1 MPEQPEK
8 RYKPTVTPRRPAA
21 AGATQYVELQTTS
34 NFTFLHGASHPEEYI
49 QRAAELEYDA
59 IALTDHATMAGM
71 VRAHTAAKQAGI
83 RLIVGTYIHI
93 DLPASDSNSRQHC
106 NVLLYPTDVA
116 SYGRLCRLITLG
128 RRQAGKGSYRITL
141 ENVLA
146 HQAGL
151 LVIALPPAH
160 ADAAFIDTLMILKSV
175 VDDDRL
181 SLAMI
186 RRYGCNDAQTLQQL
200 AQLSR
205 RTELAPVAVN
215 DVLYHA
221 PRRQRLQDVLT
232 CIRLGR
238 TIHELGLQR
247 IAHAERHLKSPAE
260 MYRLFRDY
268 PQALKR
274 PLEIAAR
281 AKAFSMDQLTYHYP
295 HEICPPGFT
304 PMDYL
309 IQLTL
314 QGAAQRHPEGVP
326 ESLQRRLEHEFSLIR
341 ELNYPA
347 YFLTVYDIVRFA
359 VSQNILCQGRGAAAN
374 SAVCFCLGITA
385 VDPQRIDLLM
395 ERFISK
401 ERNEPPDIDIDFEHE
416 RREEVIQYIYK
427 RFGRN
432 RAAITAEI
440 ISYRRKS
447 ALRDVG
453 KAMGLSLDC
462 VDKLAKSGDWWEKG
476 MIREHQLRELGLNPS
491 DTTITQVL
499 ELAGELIGFPRH
511 LSQHVGGFV
520 ITEQPLCELVPI
532 ENAAMPDRSIIQWDK
547 DDLDAMG
554 ILKIDIL
561 ALGMLTCIRKAI
573 DLVNRWNRRINPA
586 PAAITFATIP
596 PEAAEVYDMLCR
608 ADSIGVFQVESRAQ
622 MAMLPRLKPRCY
634 YDLVIEVALVRP
646 GPIQGG
652 MVHPYLRRRSG
663 REPVDYPSAAVR
675 GVLERTLGVPL
686 FQEQVMRLAMAAAG
700 FTPGQADALRRSMA
714 AWKRKGNQLAA
725 FGGQLIAGM
734 LANGYT
740 QEFAQRCF
748 EQIKGFGEYGFPES
762 HAASFAL
769 LVYVSAWLKCFYP
782 AAFAAGLL
790 NSQPMGFYQPAQII
804 RDAQNHRVQVL
815 PVDVNYSQWDCTLE
829 PAAGDMSPASRR
841 LYAGG
846 PTLRLGLRMV
856 KGLHQ
861 SGADLI
867 CDAVARHGRME
878 SISTLRRLSRCSLAD
893 LKSLARAD
901 AFGSMG
907 LDRQEALWHI
917 RRLRS
922 EALPLLDELN
932 LMEPRAC
939 LPMIA
944 ESQKVI
950 SDYQS
955 VGLSLKAH
963 PMSFVRLILNQR
975 GIVAASELA
984 DAARHPDASQLAVA
998 GLVLVRQRPGTA
1010 SGILFIT
1017 MEDETG
1023 TVNLIVKPRIYQ
1035 RYRMDLRH
1043 STALVVWGQLQR
1055 QEGVIHIIARR
1066 AVNLQTITRSTETLQ
1081 SVSRDFH

>member
-8 RYKPTVTPRRPAA
+8 RYKPMVTHRRDPTCASGYA
-21 AGATQYVELQTTS
+21 ELQTTS
-34 NFTFLHGASHPEEYI
+34 NFTFLHGASHPEELI
-49 QRAAELEYDA
+49 QRAAELNHDA

-71 VRAHTAAKQAGI
+71 VRAYTAARQAGI
-83 RLIVGTYIHI
+83 HLIVGTHIHL
-93 DLPASDSNSRQHC
+93 DAMGAESEFSN
-106 NVLLYPTDVA
+106 NYGLLLYPTDVA

-128 RRQAGKGSYRITL
+128 RRQAAKGSYRITL
-141 ENVLA
+141 ENVFEY
-146 HQAGL
+146 QTGL
-151 LVIALPPAH
+151 LAVVVPPARPDGTMERLL
-160 ADAAFIDTLMILKSV
+160 ASLQSV
-175 VDDDRL
+175 FKEDRL
-181 SLAMI
+181 SLAASRHYGGDDA
-186 RRYGCNDAQTLQQL
+186 RRLGHL
-200 AQLSR
+200 ADLSHR
-205 RTELAPVAVN
+205 ADVPLVAVN
-215 DVLYHA
+215 DVLYHT
-221 PRRQRLQDVLT
+221 PQRCRLQDVLA
-232 CIRLGR
+232 CIRMGR
-238 TIHELGLQR
+238 TIHELGLDR
-247 IAHAERHLKSPAE
+247 IAHAERHLKSPTQMCE
-260 MYRLFRDY
+260 LFRDY
-268 PQALKR
+268 PRAIAR
-274 PLEIAAR
+274 SVEIAER
-281 AKAFSMDQLTYHYP
+281 TKSFSMAQLAYHYP
-295 HEICPPGFT
+295 HEICPPGQT
-304 PMDYL
+304 PMQYL
-309 IQLTL
+309 IHLTG
-314 QGAAQRHPEGVP
+314 QGAAKRYPDGVP
-326 ESLQRRLEHEFSLIR
+326 ESLQRRLEHEFSLIA

-359 VSQNILCQGRGAAAN
+359 ISRNILCQGRGAAAN
-374 SAVCFCLGITA
+374 SAVCYCLGITA

-395 ERFISK
+395 ERFISRQ
-401 ERNEPPDIDIDFEHE
+401 RNEPPDIDIDFEHE
-416 RREEVIQYIYK
+416 RREEVIQYIYT
-427 RFGRN
+427 RFGHDRS
-432 RAAITAEI
+432 ALTAEI

-462 VDKLAKSGDWWEKG
+462 ADKLAKSGDWWEKG
-476 MIREHQLRELGLNPS
+476 MIREKQLRELGLNPL
-491 DTTITQVL
+491 DPTLMQVL

-532 ENAAMPDRSIIQWDK
+532 ENAAMPGRSVIQWDK

-561 ALGMLTCIRKAI
+561 ALGILTCIRKAI
-573 DLVNRWNRRINPA
+573 NLVNNWNRRSNST
-586 PAAITFATIP
+586 AAALTFAAVP
-596 PEAAEVYDMLCR
+596 PEAPAVYDMLCR

-652 MVHPYLRRRSG
+652 MVHPYLRRRG
-663 REPVDYPSAAVR
+663 GQEPVDYPSAAVR

-686 FQEQVMRLAMAAAG
+686 FQEQVMRLAMVAAG
-700 FTPGQADALRRSMA
+700 FSPGQADELRRSMA
-714 AWKRKGNQLAA
+714 AWKRKGNKLAA
-725 FGGQLIAGM
+725 FGEQIIAGM

-740 QEFAQRCF
+740 REFARRCF

-782 AAFAAGLL
+782 AAFAAALL
-790 NSQPMGFYQPAQII
+790 NSQPMGFYQPAQIV
-804 RDAQNHRVQVL
+804 RDAGNHGVNVL
-815 PVDVNYSQWDCTLE
+815 PVDVNRSHWHCVLE
-829 PAAGDMSPASRR
+829 PAPANMAHVDAPF
-841 LYAGG
+841 YADG
-846 PTLRLGLRMV
+846 PALRLGLRMV
-856 KGLHQ
+856 RGLHQ

-867 CDAVARHGRME
+867 RDAIERHGPME
-878 SISTLRRLSRCSLAD
+878 TISELRRASRCSIPD
-893 LKSLARAD
+893 LKALARAD

-922 EALPLLDELN
+922 EALPLLDPLHP
-932 LMEPRAC
+932 MEPRAG

-963 PMSFVRLILNQR
+963 PMSFVRSILNQR
-975 GIVAASELA
+975 GIVAARELA
-984 DAARHPDASQLAVA
+984 DAARHPDAAALAVA

-1023 TVNLIVKPRIYQ
+1023 TMNLIVKPRIYE

-1043 STALVVWGQLQR
+1043 STALVVWGRVQR
-1055 QEGVIHIIARR
+1055 QESVTHVIVRR
-1066 AVNLQTITRSTETLQ
+1066 AVNLRNITQAGGELQ

>member
-8 RYKPTVTPRRPAA
+8 RYKPAVTQRRAAA

-83 RLIVGTYIHI
+83 QLIVGTYIRI
-93 DLPASDSNSRQHC
+93 DLPASDSNSRSCC

-128 RRQAGKGSYRITL
+128 RRQAAKGSYRITL
-141 ENVLA
+141 ENVVA

-151 LVIALPPAH
+151 LMIALPPAH
-160 ADAAFIDTLMILKSV
+160 ADATFTETLLTLKSV

-186 RRYGCNDAQTLQQL
+186 RRYGCDDAQTLQQL
-200 AQLSR
+200 AEISR
-205 RTELAPVAVN
+205 HTELAPVAVN

-221 PRRQRLQDVLT
+221 PQRQRLQDVLA
-232 CIRLGR
+232 CIRLGC

-247 IAHAERHLKSPAE
+247 MAHAERHLKSSAE
-260 MYRLFRDY
+260 MCHLFRDY

-314 QGAAQRHPEGVP
+314 QGAAQRYPEGVP
-326 ESLQRRLEHEFSLIR
+326 ESLQRRMEHEFSLIR

-359 VSQNILCQGRGAAAN
+359 VSRNILCQGRGAAAN
-374 SAVCFCLGITA
+374 SAVCYCLGITA

-476 MIREHQLRELGLNPS
+476 MIRENQLRSLGLNAS
-491 DTTITQVL
+491 DPTLAQVL

-573 DLVNRWNRRINPA
+573 DLVNSQNAPCPA
-586 PAAITFATIP
+586 GPDITFATVP
-596 PEAAEVYDMLCR
+596 AEIISVYDMLCQ

-663 REPVDYPSAAVR
+663 REPVDYPSAAVQ

-815 PVDVNYSQWDCTLE
+815 PVDVNHSQWDCTLE
-829 PAAGDMSPASRR
+829 PVSGDRTEGRRSDADGPA
-841 LYAGG
+841 
-846 PTLRLGLRMV
+846 LRLGLRMV
-856 KGLHQ
+856 RSLHQ

-867 CDAVARHGRME
+867 CDAVAHHGRME

-907 LDRQEALWHI
+907 LDRQEALWSL

-922 EALPLLDELN
+922 QALPLLDELN
-932 LMEPRAC
+932 PVELRPG
-939 LPMIA
+939 LPIIA
-944 ESQKVI
+944 ESHKVI

-963 PMSFVRLILNQR
+963 PMSFVRSVLNQR
-975 GIVAASELA
+975 GITAAAELA
-984 DAARHPDASQLAVA
+984 DAIRHPDAATLAVA

-1043 STALVVWGQLQR
+1043 STALVVWGQVQR
-1055 QEGVIHIIARR
+1055 QEGVTHIIARR
-1066 AVNLQTITRSTETLQ
+1066 AVNLQTLTRSTDTLQ

>member
-8 RYKPTVTPRRPAA
+8 RYKPMVTQRRNSDMAA
-21 AGATQYVELQTTS
+21 EYVELQTTS
-34 NFTFLHGASHPEEYI
+34 NFTFLHGASHPEELV
-49 QRAAELEYDA
+49 QRAVELEYHA
-59 IALTDHATMAGM
+59 MALTDHATMAGM
-71 VRAHTAAKQAGI
+71 VRAHTAAKQAGLN
-83 RLIVGTYIHI
+83 LIVGTYIHV
-93 DLPASDSNSRQHC
+93 DAVAPLSETAENRGM
-106 NVLLYPTDVA
+106 LLYPTDVA

-128 RRQAGKGSYRITL
+128 RRQAAKGFYRITL
-141 ENVLA
+141 ADVVE

-151 LVIALPPAH
+151 LAVALPPDQPD
-160 ADAAFIDTLMILKSV
+160 DAFLHRLRQLKEV
-175 VDDDRL
+175 FDDDRL
-181 SLAMI
+181 SLAAS
-186 RRYGCNDAQTLQQL
+186 RRYGRDDAHGLMQL
-200 AQLSR
+200 AEVSNHTNIPL
-205 RTELAPVAVN
+205 VAVN
-215 DVLYHA
+215 DVLYHT
-221 PRRQRLQDVLT
+221 PQRQRLQDVMA
-232 CIRLGR
+232 CIRLGC
-238 TIHELGLQR
+238 TIHELGLHR

-260 MYRLFRDY
+260 MRRLFQHY
-268 PQALKR
+268 PCAIAR
-274 PLEIAAR
+274 SVEIAAR
-281 AKAFSMDQLTYHYP
+281 SKSFSMAQLAYHYP
-295 HEICPPGFT
+295 HEICPSGQT
-304 PMDYL
+304 PMQYL
-309 IQLTL
+309 IHLTR
-314 QGAAQRHPEGVP
+314 QGAAQRYPDGVP
-326 ESLQRRLEHEFSLIR
+326 KSLQHRLEHEFALIE

-359 VSQNILCQGRGAAAN
+359 VAQNILCQGRGAAAN

-416 RREEVIQYIYK
+416 RREEVIQYIYQ
-427 RFGRN
+427 RFGRD

-453 KAMGLSLDC
+453 KAMGLSMDC
-462 VDKLAKSGDWWEKG
+462 ADKLAKSGDWWEKG
-476 MIREHQLRELGLNPS
+476 MIREKQLRELGLNPS
-491 DTTITQVL
+491 DTIIAQVL

-520 ITEQPLCELVPI
+520 ITEQPLCDLVPI
-532 ENAAMPDRSIIQWDK
+532 ENASMSGRSVIQWDK

-573 DLVNRWNRRINPA
+573 DLVNSWNRRINPA
-586 PAAITFATIP
+586 TATITFAAIP
-596 PEAAEVYDMLCR
+596 PEATEVYDMLCQ

-634 YDLVIEVALVRP
+634 YDLVIDVALVRP

-652 MVHPYLRRRSG
+652 MVHPYLRRRNG
-663 REPVDYPSAAVR
+663 QEPVDFPSAAVR

-686 FQEQVMRLAMAAAG
+686 FQEQVMRLAMVAAG
-700 FTPGQADALRRSMA
+700 FSPGQADALRRSMA

-725 FGGQLIAGM
+725 FGEKIIAGM
-734 LANGYT
+734 VANGYT
-740 QEFAQRCF
+740 REFARRCF

-782 AAFAAGLL
+782 AAFAGALL

-804 RDAQNHRVQVL
+804 RDARNHGVSVL
-815 PVDVNYSQWDCTLE
+815 PVDVSKSQWDCTLE
-829 PAAGDMSPASRR
+829 PAAGDMSPASHR
-841 LYAGG
+841 LYADG
-846 PTLRLGLRMV
+846 PALRLGLRMV
-856 KGLHQ
+856 QGLHQ
-861 SGADLI
+861 SGADVI
-867 CDAVARHGRME
+867 THAMACHGPMQ
-878 SISTLRRLSRCSLAD
+878 SISELRRASRCSISD
-893 LKSLARAD
+893 LKALARAD

-922 EALPLLDELN
+922 EALPLLDQLN
-932 LMEPRAC
+932 PMEPRAC
-939 LPMIA
+939 LPIIA

-950 SDYQS
+950 CDYQS

-963 PMSFVRLILNQR
+963 PMSFVRSILNQH

-984 DAARHPDASQLAVA
+984 DAARHPDATSLAVA

-1023 TVNLIVKPRIYQ
+1023 TMNLIVKPRIYE

-1055 QEGVIHIIARR
+1055 QEGTTHIIVRR
-1066 AVNLQTITRSTETLQ
+1066 AVNLHNITRTAGELQ

>member
-1 MPEQPEK
+1 M
-8 RYKPTVTPRRPAA
+8 A
-21 AGATQYVELQTTS
+21 AGYVELQTTS
-34 NFTFLHGASHPEEYI
+34 NFTFLLGASHPEELI

-83 RLIVGTYIHI
+83 HLIVGTYIHLDTI
-93 DLPASDSNSRQHC
+93 THISHTAEQFG
-106 NVLLYPTDVA
+106 VLLYPTDVA

-128 RRQAGKGSYRITL
+128 RRQAAKGSYHITL
-141 ENVLA
+141 ENIA
-146 HQAGL
+146 SHQAGL
-151 LVIALPPAH
+151 LAVVIPPSRP
-160 ADAAFIDTLMILKSV
+160 DAAFAETLGEWQSIF
-175 VDDDRL
+175 DHDRL
-181 SLAMI
+181 SLAGSLHYGRDDT
-186 RRYGCNDAQTLQQL
+186 RRLMQQID
-200 AQLSR
+200 LSR
-205 RTELAPVAVN
+205 RTDIPLAAIN
-215 DVLYHA
+215 DVLYHT
-221 PRRQRLQDVLT
+221 PQRQQLQDVLA
-232 CIRLGR
+232 CIRMGR
-238 TIHELGLQR
+238 TIHELGLHR
-247 IAHAERHLKSPAE
+247 IAHAERHLKSPVE
-260 MYRLFRDY
+260 MRRLFRDY
-268 PQALKR
+268 PQAIERSLQ
-274 PLEIAAR
+274 IAAR
-281 AKAFSMDQLTYHYP
+281 AKYFSMDQLVYHYP
-295 HEICPPGFT
+295 HEICPPGQT
-304 PMDYL
+304 PMQYL
-309 IQLTL
+309 IHLTR
-314 QGAAQRHPEGVP
+314 QGAAERYPNGVP
-326 ESLQRRLEHEFSLIR
+326 EVLQHRLEHEFALIR

-359 VSQNILCQGRGAAAN
+359 TSKNILCQGRGAAAN

-416 RREEVIQYIYK
+416 RREEVIQYIYE
-427 RFGRN
+427 RFGRD

-453 KAMGLSLDC
+453 KAMGLSTDC
-462 VDKLAKSGDWWEKG
+462 ADKLAKSGDWWEKG
-476 MIREHQLRELGLNPS
+476 MIREAQLRELGLNPS
-491 DTTITQVL
+491 DPIIAQVL
-499 ELAGELIGFPRH
+499 GLAGELIGFPRH

-532 ENAAMPDRSIIQWDK
+532 ENAAMPGRSVIQWDK

-573 DLVNRWNRRINPA
+573 DLVNSFNASAKSSTA
-586 PAAITFATIP
+586 PITFAAIP
-596 PEAAEVYDMLCR
+596 PENTGVYDMLCR

-663 REPVDYPSAAVR
+663 LEPVDFPSAAVR

-686 FQEQVMRLAMAAAG
+686 FQEQVMRLAMVAAG
-700 FTPGQADALRRSMA
+700 FSPGQADALRRSMA
-714 AWKRKGNQLAA
+714 AWKRKGNQLAL
-725 FGGQLIAGM
+725 FGEKIISGM

-782 AAFAAGLL
+782 AAFAAALL

-804 RDAQNHRVQVL
+804 RDAQNHGVSVR
-815 PVDVNYSQWDCTLE
+815 PVDVNKSQWDCTLE
-829 PAAGDMSPASRR
+829 PGENQLIPVNHGLSAGDPA
-841 LYAGG
+841 
-846 PTLRLGLRMV
+846 LRLGLRMV
-856 KGLHQ
+856 QGLHR

-867 CDAVARHGRME
+867 VDALTRHGPMN
-878 SISTLRRLSRCSLAD
+878 SISELRRASRCSIPD

-922 EALPLLDELN
+922 EALPLLDQLN
-932 LMEPRAC
+932 PMEPQSC
-939 LPMIA
+939 LPVIA

-955 VGLSLKAH
+955 LGLSLKAH
-963 PMSFVRLILNQR
+963 PMTFVRSILNQH
-975 GIVAASELA
+975 GIVAARELA
-984 DAARHPDASQLAVA
+984 DAARHPDAAPVAVA

-1023 TVNLIVKPRIYQ
+1023 TVNLIVKPRIYE
-1035 RYRMDLRH
+1035 RYRLDLRH
-1043 STALVVWGQLQR
+1043 STALVVRGQLQR
-1055 QEGVIHIIARR
+1055 QEGVVHIIVRR
-1066 AVNLQTITRSTETLQ
+1066 AVNLQTITHSTSQLQ
-1081 SVSRDFH
+1081 SISRDFH

>member
-8 RYKPTVTPRRPAA
+8 RYKPVVTHRRAADAA
-21 AGATQYVELQTTS
+21 ATHYVELQTTS
-34 NFTFLHGASHPEEYI
+34 NFTFLHGASHPEELI

-59 IALTDHATMAGM
+59 IALTDHATMAGT
-71 VRAHTAAKQAGI
+71 VRAHIAAKQAGI
-83 RLIVGTYIHI
+83 HLIVGTYLRI
-93 DLPASDSNSRQHC
+93 DFPSYNASSPPSCH
-106 NVLLYPTDVA
+106 VLLYPTDVV
-116 SYGRLCRLITLG
+116 SYGRLCQLITLG
-128 RRQAGKGSYRITL
+128 RRQAAKGYYRITL

-160 ADAAFIDTLMILKSV
+160 ANAAFTDTLMTFKSI

-181 SLAMI
+181 SLAVV
-186 RRYGCNDAQTLQQL
+186 RRYTRDDAQTLNRL
-200 AQLSR
+200 AEISR
-205 RTELAPVAVN
+205 RTDIALVAVN
-215 DVLYHA
+215 DVLYHT
-221 PRRQRLQDVLT
+221 PQRQRLQDVLA
-232 CIRLGR
+232 CIRLGC

-260 MYRLFRDY
+260 MCRLFRDY
-268 PQALKR
+268 PQALQR
-274 PLEIAAR
+274 PVEIAAR

-295 HEICPPGFT
+295 HEICPPGLT

-314 QGAAQRHPEGVP
+314 QGAAQRYPEGVP

-374 SAVCFCLGITA
+374 SAVCYCLGITA
-385 VDPQRIDLLM
+385 VNPQRIDLLM

-427 RFGRN
+427 RFGRD

-440 ISYRRKS
+440 IAYRRKS

-476 MIREHQLRELGLNPS
+476 MIRENQLRSLGLNAS
-491 DTTITQVL
+491 DPTLAQVL

-573 DLVNRWNRRINPA
+573 DLVNSQNAPCPA
-586 PAAITFATIP
+586 GPDITFATVP
-596 PEAAEVYDMLCR
+596 AEIISVYDMLCQ

-663 REPVDYPSAAVR
+663 REPVDYPSAAVQ

-815 PVDVNYSQWDCTLE
+815 PVDVNHSQWDCTLE
-829 PAAGDMSPASRR
+829 PVSGDRTEGRRSDADGPA
-841 LYAGG
+841 
-846 PTLRLGLRMV
+846 LRLGLRMV
-856 KGLHQ
+856 RSLHQ

-867 CDAVARHGRME
+867 CDAVAHHGRME

-907 LDRQEALWHI
+907 LDRQEALWSL

-922 EALPLLDELN
+922 QALPLLDELN
-932 LMEPRAC
+932 PVELRPG
-939 LPMIA
+939 LPIIA
-944 ESQKVI
+944 ESHKVI

-963 PMSFVRLILNQR
+963 PMSFVRSVLNQR
-975 GIVAASELA
+975 GITAAAELA
-984 DAARHPDASQLAVA
+984 DAIRHPDAATLAVA

-1043 STALVVWGQLQR
+1043 STALVVWGQVQR
-1055 QEGVIHIIARR
+1055 QEGVTHIIARR
-1066 AVNLQTITRSTETLQ
+1066 AVNLQTLTRSTDTLQ

>member
-8 RYKPTVTPRRPAA
+8 RYKPMVTHRRNSDMAA
-21 AGATQYVELQTTS
+21 EYVELQTTS
-34 NFTFLHGASHPEEYI
+34 NFTFLHGASHPEELV

-83 RLIVGTYIHI
+83 HLIVGTHIHI
-93 DLPASDSNSRQHC
+93 DAVTPISQTTENGG
-106 NVLLYPTDVA
+106 VLLYPTDVA
-116 SYGRLCRLITLG
+116 SYGRLCQLITLG
-128 RRQAGKGSYRITL
+128 RRQAAKGSYRITL
-141 ENVLA
+141 ENVFA

-151 LVIALPPAH
+151 LAVVIPPSRP
-160 ADAAFIDTLMILKSV
+160 DAAFADTLIQLQSV
-175 VDDDRL
+175 FDKDRL
-181 SLAMI
+181 SLAAS
-186 RRYGCNDAQTLQQL
+186 RHYGRDDAYELMQL
-200 AQLSR
+200 ADLSN
-205 RTELAPVAVN
+205 RTAIPLAVVN
-215 DVLYHA
+215 DVLYHT
-221 PRRQRLQDVLT
+221 PQRQRLQDILA
-232 CIRLGR
+232 CIRLGC
-238 TIHELGLQR
+238 TIHELGLHR
-247 IAHAERHLKSPAE
+247 IAHAERHLKSPME
-260 MYRLFRDY
+260 MRRLFQNY
-268 PQALKR
+268 PHAIAR
-274 PLEIAAR
+274 SVEIAAR
-281 AKAFSMDQLTYHYP
+281 AKSFSMDQLAYHYP
-295 HEICPPGFT
+295 HEICPSGQT
-304 PMDYL
+304 PMQYL
-309 IQLTL
+309 IHLAR
-314 QGAAQRHPEGVP
+314 QGAAWRYPEGVP
-326 ESLQRRLEHEFSLIR
+326 EFLQHRLEHEFALIE

-416 RREEVIQYIYK
+416 RREEVIQYIYQ
-427 RFGRN
+427 RFGRD

-453 KAMGLSLDC
+453 KAMGLSMDC
-462 VDKLAKSGDWWEKG
+462 ADKLAKSGDWWEKG
-476 MIREHQLRELGLNPS
+476 MIREKQLRELGLNPS
-491 DTTITQVL
+491 DPTIAQVL

-532 ENAAMPDRSIIQWDK
+532 ENASMPGRSVIQWDK

-573 DLVNRWNRRINPA
+573 DLVNSWNRRINPA

-663 REPVDYPSAAVR
+663 QEPVDFPSAAVR
-675 GVLERTLGVPL
+675 GVLVRTLGVPL
-686 FQEQVMRLAMAAAG
+686 FQEQVMRLAMVAAG
-700 FTPGQADALRRSMA
+700 FSPGQADALRRSMA

-725 FGGQLIAGM
+725 FGEKIIAGM

-782 AAFAAGLL
+782 AAFAAALL

-804 RDAQNHRVQVL
+804 RDAQNHGVSVL
-815 PVDVNYSQWDCTLE
+815 PVDVNRSQWDCTLE
-829 PAAGDMSPASRR
+829 PAASHTSPASHR

-846 PTLRLGLRMV
+846 PALRLGLRMV
-856 KGLHQ
+856 QGLHQ

-867 CDAVARHGRME
+867 TDAMARHGPAH
-878 SISTLRRLSRCSLAD
+878 SISTLRQWSRCSIFD
-893 LKSLARAD
+893 LRSLARAD

-907 LDRQEALWHI
+907 LDRQEALWHM

-1023 TVNLIVKPRIYQ
+1023 TVNLIIKPRIYE

-1055 QEGVIHIIARR
+1055 QEGVTHIIVQR
-1066 AVNLQTITRSTETLQ
+1066 AVNLQSITRSAEKLW
-1081 SVSRDFH
+1081 SVTRDFH

>member
-8 RYKPTVTPRRPAA
+8 RYKPAVTQRRAAA

-83 RLIVGTYIHI
+83 QLIVGTYIRI
-93 DLPASDSNSRQHC
+93 DLPASDSNSRPYC

-128 RRQAGKGSYRITL
+128 RRQAAKGSYRITL
-141 ENVLA
+141 ENVVA

-151 LVIALPPAH
+151 LMIALPPAH
-160 ADAAFIDTLMILKSV
+160 ADATFTETLLTLKSV

-186 RRYGCNDAQTLQQL
+186 RRYGCDDAQTLQQL
-200 AQLSR
+200 AEISR
-205 RTELAPVAVN
+205 HTELAPVAVN

-221 PRRQRLQDVLT
+221 PQRQRLQDVLA
-232 CIRLGR
+232 CIRLGC

-247 IAHAERHLKSPAE
+247 MAHAERHLKSSAE
-260 MYRLFRDY
+260 MCHLFRDY

-314 QGAAQRHPEGVP
+314 QGAAQRYPEGVP
-326 ESLQRRLEHEFSLIR
+326 ESLQRRMEHEFSLIR

-359 VSQNILCQGRGAAAN
+359 VSRNILCQGRGAAAN
-374 SAVCFCLGITA
+374 SAVCYCLGITA

-476 MIREHQLRELGLNPS
+476 MIRENQLRSLGLNAS
-491 DTTITQVL
+491 DPTLAQVL

-573 DLVNRWNRRINPA
+573 DLVNSQNAPCPA
-586 PAAITFATIP
+586 GPDITFATVP
-596 PEAAEVYDMLCR
+596 AEIISVYDMLCQ

-663 REPVDYPSAAVR
+663 REPVDYPSAAVQ

-815 PVDVNYSQWDCTLE
+815 PVDVNHSQWDCTLE
-829 PAAGDMSPASRR
+829 PVSGDRTEGRRSDADGPA
-841 LYAGG
+841 
-846 PTLRLGLRMV
+846 LRLGLRMV
-856 KGLHQ
+856 RSLHQ

-867 CDAVARHGRME
+867 CDAVAHHGRME

-907 LDRQEALWHI
+907 LDRQEALWSL

-922 EALPLLDELN
+922 QALPLLDELN
-932 LMEPRAC
+932 PVELRPG
-939 LPMIA
+939 LPIIA
-944 ESQKVI
+944 ESHKVI

-963 PMSFVRLILNQR
+963 PMSFVRSVLNQR
-975 GIVAASELA
+975 GITAAAELA
-984 DAARHPDASQLAVA
+984 DAIRHPDAATLAVA

-1043 STALVVWGQLQR
+1043 STALVVWGQVQR
-1055 QEGVIHIIARR
+1055 QEGVTHIIARR
-1066 AVNLQTITRSTETLQ
+1066 AVNLQTLTRSTDTLQ

>member
-1 MPEQPEK
+1 VPEQPEK
-8 RYKPTVTPRRPAA
+8 RYKPKVTHRRAGGGVA
-21 AGATQYVELQTTS
+21 AGYAELQTTS
-34 NFTFLHGASHPEEYI
+34 NFTFLHGASHPEELV
-49 QRAAELEYDA
+49 QRAAELDYNA
-59 IALTDHATMAGM
+59 IALTDQATMAGM
-71 VRAHTAAKQAGI
+71 VRAHTAAKAAGVA
-83 RLIVGTYIHI
+83 LIVGSTVYIHTSTH
-93 DLPASDSNSRQHC
+93 DKSSAPSCGL
-106 NVLLYPTDVA
+106 LLYPTDIA
-116 SYGRLCRLITLG
+116 SYGRLCQLITLG
-128 RRQAGKGSYRITL
+128 RRQAAKGFYRITL
-141 ENVLA
+141 ENVSQ

-151 LVIALPPAH
+151 LAVALPPRRL
-160 ADAAFIDTLMILKSV
+160 DKAFQHTLRQCQDIF
-175 VDDDRL
+175 DDDRL
-181 SLAMI
+181 SLAAS
-186 RRYGCNDAQTLQQL
+186 RHYGQNDAHWLGQL
-200 AQLSR
+200 AALSAGGDIP
-205 RTELAPVAVN
+205 LAAVN
-215 DVLYHA
+215 DVLYHI
-221 PRRQRLQDVLT
+221 PPRQRLQDVLA
-232 CIRLGR
+232 CIRLGC
-238 TIHELGLQR
+238 TIQDLGLRR
-247 IAHAERHLKSPAE
+247 IAHAERHLKSPEA
-260 MYRLFRDY
+260 MRRLFRDY
-268 PQALKR
+268 PQAIERSLH
-274 PLEIAAR
+274 IATR
-281 AKAFSMDQLTYHYP
+281 AEHFSMDQLVYQYP
-295 HEICPPGFT
+295 HEICPAGQT

-309 IQLTL
+309 MDITW
-314 QGAAQRHPEGVP
+314 QGAARRYPGGVP
-326 ESLQRRLEHEFSLIR
+326 ECLQKRLEHEFILIR
-341 ELNYPA
+341 DLNYAA

-359 VSQNILCQGRGAAAN
+359 VSRNILCQGRGAAAN

-401 ERNEPPDIDIDFEHE
+401 QRNEPPDIDIDFEHE
-416 RREEVIQYIYK
+416 RREEIIQYIYN
-427 RFGRN
+427 RFGRD
-432 RAAITAEI
+432 RAALTAEI

-462 VDKLAKSGDWWEKG
+462 VEKLSQSGDWWEKG
-476 MIREHQLRELGLNPS
+476 MIRPKQLRDLGLNPS
-491 DTTITQVL
+491 DPTLMQVL
-499 ELAGELIGFPRH
+499 ELAEELIGFPRH

-532 ENAAMPDRSIIQWDK
+532 ENAAMPNRSVIQWDK

-561 ALGMLTCIRKAI
+561 ALGMLTCIRKAV
-573 DLVNRWNRRINPA
+573 DRVNTWNARLNPA
-586 PAAITFATIP
+586 AESLTFATVP
-596 PEAAEVYDMLCR
+596 AEVPAVYDMLCR

-663 REPVDYPSAAVR
+663 IEPVKYPSTAVR

-686 FQEQVMRLAMAAAG
+686 FQEQVMRLAMVAAG
-700 FTPGQADALRRSMA
+700 FSPGQADALRRSMA

-725 FGGQLIAGM
+725 YGEQIIDGM

-740 QEFAQRCF
+740 LDFAQRCF
-748 EQIKGFGEYGFPES
+748 EQMKGFGEYGFPES

-782 AAFAAGLL
+782 AAFAAALL

-804 RDAQNHRVQVL
+804 RDAQEHAVSIL
-815 PVDVNYSQWDCTLE
+815 PVDVNRSQWDCTLE
-829 PAAGDMSPASRR
+829 AAVGNIPRASPA
-841 LYAGG
+841 
-846 PTLRLGLRMV
+846 LRLGLRMV
-856 KGLHQ
+856 RGLHQ

-867 CDAVARHGRME
+867 TDAVLKHGPMK
-878 SISTLRRLSRCSLAD
+878 SIGELHRRSRCCIPD

-901 AFGSMG
+901 AYGSMA
-907 LDRQEALWHI
+907 LDRQKALWHI
-917 RRLRS
+917 RCLRAQ
-922 EALPLLDELN
+922 ALPLLDELTPV
-932 LMEPRAC
+932 ESPVY
-939 LPMIA
+939 LPEIV

-963 PMSFVRLILNQR
+963 PISFVRAILDQH
-975 GIVAASELA
+975 GVVTAGELP
-984 DAARHPDASQLAVA
+984 DATGHPDAQHLAVA

-1023 TVNLIVKPRIYQ
+1023 TVNLIVKPRIYE

-1055 QEGVIHIIARR
+1055 QDGVTHIIVRR
-1066 AVNLQTITRSTETLQ
+1066 AVNLQTLTSTTRNLPSI
-1081 SVSRDFH
+1081 SRDFH

>member
-8 RYKPTVTPRRPAA
+8 RYKPMVTHRRNSDTAA
-21 AGATQYVELQTTS
+21 EYVELQTTS
-34 NFTFLHGASHPEEYI
+34 NFTFLHGASHPEELI

-83 RLIVGTYIHI
+83 HLIVGTYIHI
-93 DLPASDSNSRQHC
+93 DTVTPISQTVESC
-106 NVLLYPTDVA
+106 GVLLYPTDVA
-116 SYGRLCRLITLG
+116 SYGRLCQLITLG
-128 RRQAGKGSYRITL
+128 RRQAAKGSYRITL
-141 ENVLA
+141 ENIFA

-151 LVIALPPAH
+151 LAVVIPPSRP
-160 ADAAFIDTLMILKSV
+160 DAACADTLIQLQSV
-175 VDDDRL
+175 FNKDRL
-181 SLAMI
+181 SLAAS
-186 RRYGCNDAQTLQQL
+186 RRYGRDDTHGLMQL
-200 AQLSR
+200 ADLSN
-205 RTELAPVAVN
+205 RTDIPLAAVN
-215 DVLYHA
+215 DVLYHT
-221 PRRQRLQDVLT
+221 PQRQRLQDVLA
-232 CIRLGR
+232 CIRLGC
-238 TIHELGLQR
+238 TIYELGLHR

-260 MYRLFRDY
+260 MRQLFRHY
-268 PQALKR
+268 PHAIAR
-274 PLEIAAR
+274 SVEIAGR
-281 AKAFSMDQLTYHYP
+281 AKSFSMDQLAYHYP
-295 HEICPPGFT
+295 HEICPSGQT
-304 PMDYL
+304 PMQYL
-309 IQLTL
+309 IHLTR
-314 QGAAQRHPEGVP
+314 QGAAQRYPDGVP
-326 ESLQRRLEHEFSLIR
+326 EFLQHRLEHEFALIQ
-341 ELNYPA
+341 ELDYPA

-416 RREEVIQYIYK
+416 RREEVIQYIYQ
-427 RFGRN
+427 RFGRD

-453 KAMGLSLDC
+453 KAMGLSMDC
-462 VDKLAKSGDWWEKG
+462 ADKLAKSGDWWEKG
-476 MIREHQLRELGLNPS
+476 MIREKQLRELGLNPL
-491 DTTITQVL
+491 DPIIAQVL

-532 ENAAMPDRSIIQWDK
+532 ENTAMPGRSVIQWDK

-561 ALGMLTCIRKAI
+561 ALGILTCIRKAI
-573 DLVNRWNRRINPA
+573 DLVNSWNQRINPA
-586 PAAITFATIP
+586 TATITFATVP
-596 PEAAEVYDMLCR
+596 PEATEVYDMLCR

-663 REPVDYPSAAVR
+663 QEPVDFPSAAVR

-686 FQEQVMRLAMAAAG
+686 FQEQVMRLAMVAAG
-700 FTPGQADALRRSMA
+700 FSPGQADALRRSMA

-725 FGGQLIAGM
+725 FGEKIISGM

-740 QEFAQRCF
+740 QEFAHRCF

-782 AAFAAGLL
+782 AAFAAALL

-804 RDAQNHRVQVL
+804 RDAQNHGVSVL
-815 PVDVNYSQWDCTLE
+815 PVDVNRSQWDCTLE
-829 PAAGDMSPASRR
+829 PAAGDMSPARHR

-856 KGLHQ
+856 QGLHQ

-867 CDAVARHGRME
+867 TDAIARHGPMP
-878 SISTLRRLSRCSLAD
+878 SISELRRASRCSISD

-917 RRLRS
+917 RRLKS

-932 LMEPRAC
+932 PIEPQAC
-939 LPMIA
+939 LPIIA

-950 SDYQS
+950 NDYQS

-963 PMSFVRLILNQR
+963 PMSFVRSILDQR
-975 GIVAASELA
+975 GIVAARELT
-984 DAARHPDASQLAVA
+984 DAARHPDAASLAVA

-1023 TVNLIVKPRIYQ
+1023 TVNLIVKPRIYE

-1055 QEGVIHIIARR
+1055 QEGVTHIIVRR
-1066 AVNLQTITRSTETLQ
+1066 AVNLQNITKSTSQMQ
-1081 SVSRDFH
+1081 SISRDFH

>member
-8 RYKPTVTPRRPAA
+8 RYKPAVTQRR
-21 AGATQYVELQTTS
+21 AGAGGARHYVELQTTS
-34 NFTFLHGASHPEEYI
+34 NFTFLHGASHPEELI

-83 RLIVGTYIHI
+83 QLIVGTYIRI
-93 DLPASDSNSRQHC
+93 DLPTSDSYSRPCC

-128 RRQAGKGSYRITL
+128 RRQAAKGSYRITL
-141 ENVLA
+141 ENVLT

-151 LVIALPPAH
+151 LVIALPPMH
-160 ADAAFIDTLMILKSV
+160 PDAAFTDTLMTLKSV

-181 SLAMI
+181 SLAI
-186 RRYGCNDAQTLQQL
+186 SRRYGCDDAQTLQQL
-200 AQLSR
+200 AEISR
-205 RTELAPVAVN
+205 HTELALVAVN

-221 PRRQRLQDVLT
+221 PQRQRLQDVLA
-232 CIRLGR
+232 CIRLGC

-247 IAHAERHLKSPAE
+247 ITHAERHLKSPGE
-260 MYRLFRDY
+260 MHHLFRDY

-309 IQLTL
+309 IHLTL
-314 QGAAQRHPEGVP
+314 KGAAQRYPDGVP

-374 SAVCFCLGITA
+374 SAVCYCLGITA

-476 MIREHQLRELGLNPS
+476 MIRENQLRSLGLNAS
-491 DTTITQVL
+491 DPTLAQVL

-573 DLVNRWNRRINPA
+573 DLVNSQNTPCPA
-586 PAAITFATIP
+586 GQDITFATVP
-596 PEAAEVYDMLCR
+596 AEITSVYDMLCQ

-725 FGGQLIAGM
+725 FGGQLITGM
-734 LANGYT
+734 LGNGYT

-815 PVDVNYSQWDCTLE
+815 PVDVNHSQWDCTLE
-829 PAAGDMSPASRR
+829 WASGDVASASRP
-841 LYAGG
+841 LCADG
-846 PTLRLGLRMV
+846 PALRLGLRMV
-856 KGLHQ
+856 RSLHQ

-867 CDAVARHGRME
+867 CDAVTHHGRME

-907 LDRQEALWHI
+907 LDRQEALWSL

-922 EALPLLDELN
+922 QAMPLLDELN
-932 LMEPRAC
+932 PPEPRPG
-939 LPMIA
+939 LPIIA
-944 ESQKVI
+944 ESDKVI
-950 SDYQS
+950 GDYQS

-963 PMSFVRLILNQR
+963 PMSFVRAVLNQR
-975 GIVAASELA
+975 GIIAAGELA
-984 DAARHPDASQLAVA
+984 DAIRHPDASKVAVA

-1043 STALVVWGQLQR
+1043 STALVVWGQVQR
-1055 QEGVIHIIARR
+1055 QEGVTHIIARR
-1066 AVNLQTITRSTETLQ
+1066 AVNLQTLTRSTDTLQ